1 MSAGESNAASLA
13 CLIASAVA
21 LGHALQIAN
30 GFYDGAAL
38 VWLTAALTLCAAG
51 VLAPGLLSRWFPIAP
66 GPVTCWWPEEEPWL
80 RLAIAAGIGWQV
92 ASLLGAL
99 PGMYLQE
106 HATLYLFKTGV
117 IVEAALIASGAAR
130 FKGADPVWFPALL
143 VVHAA
148 VGIWMLHAS
157 PSPRIDVVVVHR
169 EALDALWRG
178 ESPYRITFENIY
190 GAGSGFY
197 NPQSVAGDRV
207 LFGYPYPP
215 LSLLLALPG
224 YLVTGDYRYSE
235 LAAWVASAAFI
246 GYARPAILAKLAAA
260 LLLTQPRG
268 FFVLEQGWTEPIAVL
283 MLAVTIFSMSRKS
296 AVAAWAGGL
305 LIVTKQYLAL
315 AVPLLWRFAA
325 RKRPAF
331 LLRAGIAAVAVTLPF
346 VLWHPRAFVDSV
358 LLLQTREPVRIDSLS
373 YLSWAARH
381 DPGGFGGGS
390 FAWAIAAGSV
400 ALVAG
405 ALLTANTP
413 AGFALS
419 LALSSFA
426 AFAFGSKAFCNYYF
440 FVVGALCTAIAIQD
454 STARGK
460 SPAALTRSGQRPSI
474 GEENTNVQPS
484 SGPL

>member
-1 MSAGESNAASLA
+1 
-13 CLIASAVA
+13 
-21 LGHALQIAN
+21 
-30 GFYDGAAL
+30 
-38 VWLTAALTLCAAG
+38 
-51 VLAPGLLSRWFPIAP
+51 
-66 GPVTCWWPEEEPWL
+66 
-80 RLAIAAGIGWQV
+80 
-92 ASLLGAL
+92 
-99 PGMYLQE
+99 
-106 HATLYLFKTGV
+106 
-117 IVEAALIASGAAR
+117 
-130 FKGADPVWFPALL
+130 
-143 VVHAA
+143 
-148 VGIWMLHAS
+148 MLHAS

-381 DPGGFGGGS
+381 DLGLGGPGGGS
-390 FAWAIAAGSV
+390 FVWAIAAGSV

-454 STARGK
+454 STAGGK